1 MHPCYHL
8 HYHQITW
15 GVSSSSKLSRSS
27 ESSHHIL
34 DVVMIT
40 ITGIIILLIMEM
52 LATKPAFLQNS
63 KAAKMFKAKVLP
75 TYCSHK
81 VDPVNGPGA
90 QEYRVSQ
97 KNTLS
102 ECSWCTGS
110 ITSSRHPLCLKI
122 NFLVVS
128 KSCSW

>member
-1 MHPCYHL
+1 
-8 HYHQITW
+8 
-15 GVSSSSKLSRSS
+15 
-27 ESSHHIL
+27 
-34 DVVMIT
+34 MIT

-81 VDPVNGPGA
+81 VDPINGPGA

-97 KNTLS
+97 KTHFQNALGALAQS
-102 ECSWCTGS
+102 Q
-110 ITSSRHPLCLKI
+110 
-122 NFLVVS
+122 VVGTP
-128 KSCSW
+128 CV